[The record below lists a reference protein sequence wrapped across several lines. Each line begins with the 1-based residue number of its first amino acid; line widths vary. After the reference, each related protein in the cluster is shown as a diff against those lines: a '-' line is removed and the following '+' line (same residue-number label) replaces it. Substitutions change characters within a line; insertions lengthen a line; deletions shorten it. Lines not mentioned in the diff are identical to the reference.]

1 MSQTDLLELLNKVQT
16 DFYTNNGGKNILF
29 KNNQKQKCT
38 ESITNQF
45 NLYDLLKST
54 VYIIPNTNKIYLNY
68 LLFKTFANNSNNNEI
83 IDYII
88 ELLCQCINTY
98 GQYEMHINLHSFS
111 ISAAERYKSSIQL
124 FCEKC
129 YSLNNTCNV
138 NFAGMLIHMYIYN
151 TPSVISTITQ
161 LFKPF
166 IDPLLN
172 QKLIFIT
179 KDQSPLLLEQLLV

>member
-16 DFYTNNGGKNILF
+16 DFYTNNGGKSILF
-29 KNNQKQKCT
+29 KNNQKQKCAENVT
-38 ESITNQF
+38 TQF

-54 VYIIPNTNKIYLNY
+54 VYIIPNTNKLYLNY
-68 LLFKTFANNSNNNEI
+68 PIFKTFANNSNSNEI

-88 ELLCQCINTY
+88 GLLCQCIKTY

-129 YSLNNTCNV
+129 YSLNNTCDV
-138 NFAGMLIHMYIYN
+138 NFAGMLINMYIYN
-151 TPSVISTITQ
+151 TPSVISTITH

-179 KDQSPLLLEQLLV
+179 KEQSPLLLEQLLV